1 MTLSFEQ
8 EQIIRRLKE
17 GGSFVNLN
25 IADGSVEEQD
35 QFRRAVREVLHLTT
49 VLVEFEKADG
59 STRVMTC
66 TLSDAHGAKYTKTPI
81 VENAAADAAKPKKVN
96 TDVCPVWDIH
106 AGAWRSF
113 RWDRLKRI
121 DFKVG

>member
-1 MTLSFEQ
+1 MTFEQ
-8 EQIIRRLKE
+8 EQIMRRLKE
-17 GGSFVNLN
+17 GGSFVDLN
-25 IADGSVEEQD
+25 IADGTIEQQD
-35 QFRRAVREVLHLTT
+35 QFRRAVREILHLTA

-66 TLSDAHGAKYTKTPI
+66 TLSDAHGAKYTQTPI
-81 VENAAADAAKPKKVN
+81 VENAAANAAKPKKVN
-96 TDVCPVWDIH
+96 NDVCAVWDID

-121 DFKVG
+121 DYKVG